1 MANLFS
7 QRSEQVEIMDDLSC
21 SGKIVDQ
28 SLTELD
34 IINKWLG
41 GNEVT
46 INALD
51 QLLKNGNKNKIISI
65 ADLGCG
71 SGEML
76 RLVRQWGG
84 RNGYTFILT
93 GIDANSN
100 IVNYARNHLMQYSN
114 IELISMNVL
123 GEEFKKRKFDIV
135 LSTLFFH
142 HFSSRQLI
150 EFFKQLKDQV
160 SIGFIIND
168 IHRHWF
174 AYHSIKL
181 ITKFFSRSP
190 MVKSD
195 APLSVLRAFSR
206 DDLITILTSAGIK
219 NYEIRWRWAFRWQV
233 IVFA

>member
-1 MANLFS
+1 
-7 QRSEQVEIMDDLSC
+7 
-21 SGKIVDQ
+21 
-28 SLTELD
+28 
-34 IINKWLG
+34 
-41 GNEVT
+41 
-46 INALD
+46 
-51 QLLKNGNKNKIISI
+51 
-65 ADLGCG
+65 
-71 SGEML
+71 
-76 RLVRQWGG
+76 
-84 RNGYTFILT
+84 
-93 GIDANSN
+93 
-100 IVNYARNHLMQYSN
+100 
-114 IELISMNVL
+114 MNVL